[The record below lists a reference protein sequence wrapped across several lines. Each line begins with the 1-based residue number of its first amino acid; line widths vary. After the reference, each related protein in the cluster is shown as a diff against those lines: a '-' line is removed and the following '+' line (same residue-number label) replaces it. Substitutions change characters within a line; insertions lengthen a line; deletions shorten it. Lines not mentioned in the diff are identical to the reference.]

1 MAAAAVCPAEISA
14 PGFSLSEYILRP
26 PRGPAMFPGKIPE
39 ELPSHGTGARKEMRH
54 PTQGPHR
61 GDDTRA
67 SWPVSINRVQRSCIS
82 LNFDDLAARSKLC
95 HPTHMKK
102 PRKPKKRPAKKR
114 KPQLDVNQLAFKLV
128 QSTIR
133 QTEK

>member
-1 MAAAAVCPAEISA
+1 MAAAGCSAGISA

-26 PRGPAMFPGKIPE
+26 PRGPAMFPGKIPG

-67 SWPVSINRVQRSCIS
+67 SWPVSIKGVPLEPLR
-82 LNFDDLAARSKLC
+82 AARFSICGRFAWDCEGRESK
-95 HPTHMKK
+95 
-102 PRKPKKRPAKKR
+102 
-114 KPQLDVNQLAFKLV
+114 VN
-128 QSTIR
+128 S
-133 QTEK
+133 